1 MNIEE
6 VREYCLSIK
15 GASECMPFDDTV
27 LVYKV
32 MDKMFAC
39 MSLDAREEG
48 FSVALKCDP
57 EKAMQLR
64 EHYEGIYPGY
74 HFNKKYWNSIY
85 LESDVPDELIKELIH
100 HSVDE
105 VIKKLPK
112 KKQEEYKQSVS
123 S

>member
-6 VREYCLSIK
+6 AREYCLSIK

-32 MDKMFAC
+32 MDKMIAC
-39 MSLDAREEG
+39 IGLEPMEDG
-48 FSVALKCDP
+48 FTVSLKCEP
-57 EKAMQLR
+57 EKAIQLR
-64 EHYEGIYPGY
+64 EHYTGIRPGY
-74 HFNKKYWNSIY
+74 HFNKKYWNSVY

-100 HSVDE
+100 HSVEE

-112 KKQEEYKQSVS
+112 KKQEEYHNSVNS
-123 S
+123 